1 MKLRRSAD
9 MPLRFTCRIRLLP
22 GLRLNLIKSGA
33 SVSITSSC
41 RPRRGSFIRCSW
53 SVACPGRGT
62 PS

>member
-1 MKLRRSAD
+1 